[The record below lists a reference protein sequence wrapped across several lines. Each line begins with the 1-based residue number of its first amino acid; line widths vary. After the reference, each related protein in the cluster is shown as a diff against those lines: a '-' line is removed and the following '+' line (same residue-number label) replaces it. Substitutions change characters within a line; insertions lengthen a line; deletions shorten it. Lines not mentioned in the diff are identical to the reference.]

1 MQIDKYWE
9 VYQEE
14 LGFEKIL
21 SKFRQKKAKEILESI
36 QNPSLRI
43 LEIGCGFTPV
53 VELYSDFRSYLA
65 IEPGSDPFSFLENF
79 ARDDDRVTVRKG
91 FFSDLEA
98 DLEGSEFDAILM
110 SGVLTEGTVADESA
124 LLSGA
129 SRLMAPSG
137 VMYVGVPNANS
148 MHRILGREMGVLR
161 RLDEPSEVQHSL
173 GVRKIFDAIKLEA
186 VITAAVPDANIIDSG
201 SFFVKPFTH
210 SQLEA
215 ARLSDILNDDVFEA
229 LFSVSRLFPNY
240 GAELFSVFTKGNKEI
255 EPAGSN
261 PG

>member
-1 MQIDKYWE
+1 MQIDKYWQ

-21 SKFRQKKAKEILESI
+21 GKFRQKKAKEVLESL

-53 VELYSDFRSYLA
+53 VELYSDFRSYLG

-79 ARDDDRVTVRKG
+79 ARDDDRVTVKKG

-98 DLEGSEFDAILM
+98 DLGGSEFDAILM
-110 SGVLTEGTVADESA
+110 SSVLAEGTVADESA

-129 SRLMAPSG
+129 SRLLASCG
-137 VMYVGVPNANS
+137 VFYVNVANANS

-161 RLDEPSEVQHSL
+161 SLDEPSEVQQSL
-173 GVRKIFDAIKLEA
+173 GVRKIFDSIKLEA
-186 VITAAVPDANIIDSG
+186 VIKAAVPDAKIVDSG
-201 SFFVKPFTH
+201 SFFVKPFTD

-215 ARLSDILNDDVFEA
+215 ARLSGVLSDDLFEA
-229 LFSVSRLFPNY
+229 LFSVSRFFPNY
-240 GAELFSVFTKGNKEI
+240 GAELFSVFTKGNQEI
-255 EPAGSN
+255 RLAGL
-261 PG
+261 